1 MTSAKNIKPL
11 AKAITGAQSLALSS
25 LFALTALST
34 LTTAAPTHA
43 NESVLNSIESRS
55 SQLTD
60 LSDLI
65 WDLAEVGYQ
74 ETRSSEALKSALSAE
89 CFSVESGVAEIPTAF
104 VASYGSGEPVIA
116 VMGHPHRFDPL

>member
-11 AKAITGAQSLALSS
+11 AKAFTGAQSLALSS
-25 LFALTALST
+25 LFALTS

-55 SQLTD
+55 TQLTD

-74 ETRSSEALKSALSAE
+74 ETRSSEALKSALAAE
-89 CFSVESGVAEIPTAF
+89 GFSIESGVAEIPTAF
-104 VASYGSGEPVIA
+104 VASRVVGRVINCA
-116 VMGHPHRFDPL
+116 PFCFT